1 MKPQDFEAL
10 DKQFHMNA
18 GDQETEA
25 DNEDVKAKDNAQD
38 KARFERMKEEYEK
51 LYSECIKTSIAAHR
65 EKHELRRQLKRA
77 GVVSRSLS
85 DLICDRRC
93 LKSWSVDPRK
103 YPYERKVTI
112 GVLAVILILFI
123 ILASIIWDP

>member
-38 KARFERMKEEYEK
+38 KARF
-51 LYSECIKTSIAAHR
+51 
-65 EKHELRRQLKRA
+65 
-77 GVVSRSLS
+77 
-85 DLICDRRC
+85 
-93 LKSWSVDPRK
+93 
-103 YPYERKVTI
+103 
-112 GVLAVILILFI
+112 
-123 ILASIIWDP
+123 